1 MKNLKKIIIPVAGLG
16 TRLLPATKAIPKK
29 CFLLLVPIIQHVVE
43 EAKEAGFKEII
54 FITHPVN
61 LPKRSLDTS
70 YELEAALDK
79 RIKRSLLKETKTIS
93 KLGVSIQSVRQ
104 GEAQG
109 LGHAILV
116 ARNITRDEPFAIL
129 LPDMLIQNQNS
140 LNNLGLM
147 KKKFEENK
155 TSSILFSSALKKD
168 IHKYGIAQIKKIK
181 NFDGI
186 GLVEKIIEK
195 PNIKNAPS
203 NLFAAGRYI
212 FTPEI
217 MKYLAKIVPN
227 KNDEVELTEAID
239 LYIKDG
245 GQVLGYKLNGKVF
258 DCGDKLGYSIANI
271 EFSKSDPEIG
281 ISLKKIY

>member
-16 TRLLPATKAIPKK
+16 TRLLPATKAIPKEMLPVACK
-29 CFLLLVPIIQHVVE
+29 PIIQHVVE

-54 FITHPVN
+54 FITHSS
-61 LPKRSLDTS
+61 KSSIEDHFDTS

-195 PNIKNAPS
+195 PNIKNAPQTY
-203 NLFAAGRYI
+203 LLQEDI
-212 FTPEI
+212 FLPRNNEI
-217 MKYLAKIVPN
+217 LS
-227 KNDEVELTEAID
+227 KNSP
-239 LYIKDG
+239 K
-245 GQVLGYKLNGKVF
+245 
-258 DCGDKLGYSIANI
+258 
-271 EFSKSDPEIG
+271 
-281 ISLKKIY
+281 